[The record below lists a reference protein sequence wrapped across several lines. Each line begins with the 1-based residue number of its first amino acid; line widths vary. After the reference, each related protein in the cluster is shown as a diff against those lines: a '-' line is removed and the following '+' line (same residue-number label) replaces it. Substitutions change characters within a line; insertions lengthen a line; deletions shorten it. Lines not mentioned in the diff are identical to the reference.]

1 MTGNDSPLQHCL
13 DLAYRYLSY
22 RPRSEAE
29 VRQYLRRRS
38 FGGEMLERAIAELKG
53 QNLVD
58 DLAFAEFWK
67 NNRLS
72 FKPRSSRLI
81 KKELRDKGV
90 AGEIIGEVT
99 REIDDEDNAYKL
111 GRRRMSSLARR
122 DYPDFQRR
130 LSNYLGYRGFS
141 YGVIRKTVARLWEE
155 KGEASN
161 RAEL

>member
-1 MTGNDSPLQHCL
+1 VTGNESPLQHCL
-13 DLAYRYLSY
+13 DLAYRYLGY

-29 VRQYLRRRS
+29 VKNYLRRHS
-38 FGGEMLERAIAELKG
+38 FSGEIIARAIAELRG

-81 KKELRDKGV
+81 RKELWDKGV
-90 AGEIIGEVT
+90 AGEIISEVT
-99 REIDDEDNAYKL
+99 QGIDDEENAYKL
-111 GRRRMSSLARR
+111 GRRRMSSLARG

-130 LSNYLGYRGFS
+130 LTNYLGYRGFN
-141 YGVIRKTVARLWEE
+141 YEIIRKTVVRLWEE
-155 KGEASN
+155 KGCD
-161 RAEL
+161 